1 MVKVFSLLPNAN
13 MIISDEDNACVD
25 AVHSE
30 IQKYLEMLINGVD
43 YRNIDAMHFLDELQ
57 SGVKQHRDFEK
68 MHRTFLIGT
77 VSSKYFITYLSIT
90 VSDYY

>member
-1 MVKVFSLLPNAN
+1 

-57 SGVKQHRDFEK
+57 SGVKQ
-68 MHRTFLIGT
+68 L
-77 VSSKYFITYLSIT
+77 
-90 VSDYY
+90 